1 MDRRRYLSLLGA
13 VLVTPGCLGTDID
26 GTGPTEGSGTN
37 SEPAAGA
44 DRTSPGEADTADG
57 GYGSTADDR
66 YGSGDEQRTD
76 SRSDYRHYLEEW
88 FLLKGRDVRMIVD
101 DTERMAP
108 EEFETTGRDVYVLD
122 MRAENTRAGRVALD
136 HDLFWLEK
144 VGRDHPPDT
153 GLSERLDDGATG
165 ERTELGPEETRD
177 LRLAFRVPDDVDP
190 AYLWIESVRDDRTM
204 DYYICID
211 PSAE

>member
-13 VLVTPGCLGTDID
+13 ALVTSGCLGTDVD

-37 SEPAAGA
+37 SDPAAGTDLA
-44 DRTSPGEADTADG
+44 NTDEVDTSDG
-57 GYGSTADDR
+57 GYGYTADDG
-66 YGSGDEQRTD
+66 YGTGDEPRTD
-76 SRSDYRHYLEEW
+76 SRSDYRHYIEEW
-88 FLLKGRDVRMIVD
+88 FLLKGRDVRMIVR
-101 DTERMAP
+101 DTDRMAP
-108 EEFETTGRDVYVLD
+108 EEFGTTGRDVYVLD
-122 MRAENTRAGRVALD
+122 MRAENTRAGTVTLD

-153 GLSERLDDGATG
+153 GLSEQLDDGVTG
-165 ERTELGPEETRD
+165 ENTELGPEETRD
-177 LRLAFRVPDDVDP
+177 LRLAFRAPDDVEP
-190 AYLWIESVRDDRTM
+190 AYLWIESVRDEAM